1 MPRSDTE
8 ALLAD
13 VETGEDSAPRILDAS
28 SAASSEQ
35 VDLPPVSPPH
45 DLNSYRWFILEP
57 AVFLIFFARYLIG
70 AVYQNQ
76 ILYQTCVTI
85 EKFNA
90 TQCEPLLGIDR
101 GSDADKEV
109 EVIVQMYS
117 ANIMMTTSLLESII
131 PAFASLFLGPWS
143 DKFGRRPILL
153 TTFTGYL
160 AGALILI
167 VITYITRSTNISPW
181 WFLLSSVPSVL
192 SGGTCALIT
201 GIYCY
206 ISDVAKERKKAL
218 RRFLSFSSRMV
229 FNEASLCAGMMMG
242 NVASGYIYAATN
254 ALVLFSVAGTL
265 MMLALMYVFLFVPE
279 SLNPADIHT
288 GSRIREF
295 FRFDL
300 VKDLVRTCFKR
311 RPNFDRAIIWL
322 TMIALTIAIFDM
334 EGEGTVN
341 YMFMQDQFNWTIK
354 DFSLFNASRIVIQ
367 IVGSIVGMVVLR
379 RVLKMSIVAMAML
392 SLACCVLESTVRATA
407 VYWQEMYL
415 GMTLGMMRGVMG
427 PMCRA
432 ILSHVAPAT
441 EVGKIFALTTSME
454 SVSPLGAAPLY
465 TTVYKATLP
474 YYPGAFNFISAV
486 LYFVCYILIAVIFGI
501 QKSMGSSSIY
511 QAIGS

>member
-1 MPRSDTE
+1 MPRHDTE
-8 ALLAD
+8 AL
-13 VETGEDSAPRILDAS
+13 VEEEAGEDAAPRILDATS
-28 SAASSEQ
+28 LPVSN
-35 VDLPPVSPPH
+35 VDLTPPPAPH

-85 EKFNA
+85 MKFNA
-90 TQCEPLLGIDR
+90 TECEPLLGIDR
-101 GSDADKEV
+101 GSDADKKIE
-109 EVIVQMYS
+109 IVVQTYS

-160 AGALILI
+160 TGAIILI
-167 VITYITRSTNISPW
+167 VITRITMSTNISPW

-206 ISDVAKERKKAL
+206 ISDVAKERKRAL
-218 RRFLSFSSRMV
+218 RMV
-229 FNEASLCAGMMMG
+229 LNEASLCTGMMVG

-254 ALVLFSVAGTL
+254 ALTLFAIAGFL
-265 MMLALMYVFLFVPE
+265 MTLALMFVFFFVPE

-288 GSRIREF
+288 GSRLREF

-300 VKDLVRTCFKR
+300 VKDLVRTCFQR
-311 RPNFDRAIIWL
+311 RPNYDRAIIWL
-322 TMIALTIAIFDM
+322 TMVALTIAIFDM

-341 YMFMQDQFNWTIK
+341 YMFMQEQFNWTIK

-379 RVLKMSIVAMAML
+379 RVFKLSIVTMAML

-432 ILSHVAPAT
+432 ILSHVAPST

-465 TTVYKATLP
+465 TTVYKATVES
-474 YYPGAFNFISAV
+474 YPGAFNFISAG
-486 LYFVCYILIAVIFGI
+486 LYFVCYVLIA
-501 QKSMGSSSIY
+501 
-511 QAIGS
+511 

>member
-1 MPRSDTE
+1 MPRNDTE
-8 ALLAD
+8 ALVREEA
-13 VETGEDSAPRILDAS
+13 GEDPAPRILDATALPVS
-28 SAASSEQ
+28 N
-35 VDLPPVSPPH
+35 VDLTPPPAPH

-85 EKFNA
+85 MKFNA
-90 TQCEPLLGIDR
+90 TECEPLLGIDR
-101 GSDADKEV
+101 GSEADKKIE
-109 EVIVQMYS
+109 IVVQTYS

-160 AGALILI
+160 TGAIILI
-167 VITYITRSTNISPW
+167 VITRITMSTNISPW

-206 ISDVAKERKKAL
+206 ISDVAKERKRAL
-218 RRFLSFSSRMV
+218 RMV
-229 FNEASLCAGMMMG
+229 LNEASLCTGMMVG

-254 ALVLFSVAGTL
+254 ALTLFAIAGFL
-265 MMLALMYVFLFVPE
+265 MTLALMFVFFFVPE
-279 SLNPADIHT
+279 SLNPADIYT
-288 GSRIREF
+288 GSRLREF

-300 VKDLVRTCFKR
+300 VKDLVRTCFQR
-311 RPNFDRAIIWL
+311 RPNYDRAIIWL
-322 TMIALTIAIFDM
+322 TMVALTIAIFDM

-341 YMFMQDQFNWTIK
+341 YMFMQEQFNWTIK

-379 RVLKMSIVAMAML
+379 RVLKLSIVTMAML

-432 ILSHVAPAT
+432 ILSHVAPST

-465 TTVYKATLP
+465 TTVYKATVES
-474 YYPGAFNFISAV
+474 YPGAFNFISAG
-486 LYFVCYILIAVIFGI
+486 LYFVCYTLIAVIFGI
-501 QKSMGSSSIY
+501 QKSMGSSSTY

>member
-1 MPRSDTE
+1 MQRDDTE
-8 ALLAD
+8 ALVGE
-13 VETGEDSAPRILDAS
+13 VESGPMQEPRSLNPAEVS
-28 SAASSEQ
+28 SSSNKEA
-35 VDLPPVSPPH
+35 SPPPRH
-45 DLNSYRWFILEP
+45 DHRSYRWFILEP

-85 EKFNA
+85 MEFNA
-90 TQCEPLLGIDR
+90 TECEPLRGIDP
-101 GSDADKEV
+101 GTDEV
-109 EVIVQMYS
+109 KKIEVVVQKYS
-117 ANIMMTTSLLESII
+117 ANIMMATSLLESII
-131 PAFASLFLGPWS
+131 PAFVSLFLGPWS
-143 DKFGRRPILL
+143 DKFGRRPVLL

-160 AGALILI
+160 TGASILI
-167 VITYITRSTNISPW
+167 VITWITMSRNISPW

-206 ISDVAKERKKAL
+206 ISDVTKEEK
-218 RRFLSFSSRMV
+218 SFRMV
-229 FNEASLCAGMMMG
+229 LNEASLCTGMMVG

-254 ALVLFSVAGTL
+254 AVTLFVIAGSL
-265 MMLALMYVFLFVPE
+265 MALALAFVYLFVPE
-279 SLNPADIHT
+279 SLNPANIHT

-300 VKDLVRTCFKR
+300 VKDLVNTAIKR

-341 YMFMQDQFNWTIK
+341 YMFMQEKFNWTIK
-354 DFSLFNASRIVIQ
+354 DFSLFNASRIIIQ
-367 IVGSIVGMVVLR
+367 IVGSIVGMIVLR
-379 RVLKMSIVAMAML
+379 RILKVSIVSMAML

-407 VYWQEMYL
+407 VYWQELYL

-432 ILSHVAPAT
+432 ILSHVAPST

-465 TTVYKATLP
+465 TIVYRKTVEF
-474 YYPGAFNFISAV
+474 YPGAFNFISAA
-486 LYFVCYILIAVIFGI
+486 LYFVCYILIAAIFGI
-501 QKSMGSSSIY
+501 QKSLTNTSVY

>member
-1 MPRSDTE
+1 MPRTDTE
-8 ALLAD
+8 ALVGDMESGDDA
-13 VETGEDSAPRILDAS
+13 APRILDATS
-28 SAASSEQ
+28 PSGDEE
-35 VDLPPVSPPH
+35 VPLPPPPPPQH

-85 EKFNA
+85 MKYNA
-90 TQCEPLLGIDR
+90 TECEPLLGIDR
-101 GSDADKEV
+101 GSEEAKKIEV
-109 EVIVQMYS
+109 KVQEYS
-117 ANIMMTTSLLESII
+117 ADIMMTTSLLESII
-131 PAFASLFLGPWS
+131 PAFVSLFLGPWS

-153 TTFTGYL
+153 TTFTGYFT
-160 AGALILI
+160 GAIILI
-167 VITYITRSTNISPW
+167 IITRITMFTNISPW

-206 ISDVAKERKKAL
+206 ISDVAKERKRAL
-218 RRFLSFSSRMV
+218 RMV
-229 FNEASLCAGMMMG
+229 LNEASLCTGMMVG

-254 ALVLFSVAGTL
+254 AVTLFVIAGILMSMALV
-265 MMLALMYVFLFVPE
+265 YVYFLVPE
-279 SLNPADIHT
+279 SLSPADIHT
-288 GSRIREF
+288 GSKIREF

-300 VKDLVRTCFKR
+300 VKDLVRTCFRR

-322 TMIALTIAIFDM
+322 TMVALTIAIFDM

-341 YMFMQDQFNWTIK
+341 YMFMREQFDWTIK

-379 RVLKMSIVAMAML
+379 RVFKLSIVTMAML

-407 VYWQEMYL
+407 LYWQEMYL

-432 ILSHVAPAT
+432 ILSHVAPST

-465 TTVYKATLP
+465 TTVYKATVEF
-474 YYPGAFNFISAV
+474 YPGAFNFISAA
-486 LYFVCYILIAVIFGI
+486 LYFLCYILIA
-501 QKSMGSSSIY
+501 
-511 QAIGS
+511 